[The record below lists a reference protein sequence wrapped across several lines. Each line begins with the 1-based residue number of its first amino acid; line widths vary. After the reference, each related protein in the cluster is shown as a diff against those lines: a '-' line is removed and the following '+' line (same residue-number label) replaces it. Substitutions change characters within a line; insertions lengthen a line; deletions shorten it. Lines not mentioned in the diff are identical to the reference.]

1 MSAMWRQSNSSVS
14 GKTLHLVKG
23 EGPSSPRW
31 DVGFIR
37 DHDVA
42 GPRYTSYPTA
52 LQFHEEFSLTDY
64 EAAIAR
70 SNTQRKPLSLYV
82 HLPFCAS
89 LCYYCACNKVI
100 TNSQDQMRRYLDN
113 LIREIQLKS
122 TQLTDGRPVYQM
134 HWGGGTPTY
143 YDGSELT
150 ELMYQIGRSFHV
162 VTGPKADHSIE
173 IDPRTLDTGKLG
185 LLKGLGFDRLSM
197 GIQDFST
204 QVQRAVNRI
213 QSKELIS
220 DQMQDARAYGFRS
233 INFDLI
239 YGLPHQTQE
248 SFQETVDTV
257 IALDPDR
264 ISVFN
269 YAHLPER
276 FKSQRLI
283 EEEALPTAEERLRI
297 FCQAA
302 ARLTDAGYCYIG
314 MDHFAKPDDS
324 LSRAVL
330 KGDLHR
336 NFQGYTTCKDADL
349 IGLGVSAISQID
361 DVYCQNTRSL
371 RDYQECLKKD
381 VLPLQYGVQLSQ
393 DDLIRRDAIMAL
405 ICHFNLDFSV
415 LKSKHGIDP
424 ERYFS
429 SEISRLAALGKD
441 GLVKP
446 TSYGFQVTPQGRL
459 VIRKVCMVFDRYLS
473 EAQAGGR
480 RFSRII

>member
-1 MSAMWRQSNSSVS
+1 MSAMWRQSNSPAS
-14 GKTLHLVKG
+14 GKALHLVKG
-23 EGPSSPRW
+23 SDASTPQWNEA
-31 DVGFIR
+31 FIR
-37 DHDVA
+37 EHDVA

-52 LQFHEEFSLTDY
+52 LQFHEEFGLADY
-64 EAAIAR
+64 DAAVAR
-70 SNTQRKPLSLYV
+70 SNARRKPLSLYI

-100 TNSQDQMRRYLDN
+100 TSNQDQMRRYLDH

-122 TQLTDGRPVYQM
+122 AQVTESRPVYQM

-143 YDGSELT
+143 YEGSELT

-197 GIQDFST
+197 GIQDFSPK
-204 QVQRAVNRI
+204 VQQAVNRI
-213 QSKELIS
+213 QPKSLIAE
-220 DQMQDARAYGFRS
+220 QMQDARAYGFRS

-239 YGLPHQTQE
+239 YGLPYQTQE
-248 SFQETVDTV
+248 SFQETVEAV
-257 IALDPDR
+257 IALSPDR

-283 EEEALPTAEERLRI
+283 DEEALPTAEDRLRI

-302 ARLTDAGYCYIG
+302 ARLTEAGYRYIG

-324 LSRAVL
+324 LSQAAV

-371 RDYQECLKKD
+371 RDYQQWLGQD
-381 VLPLQYGVQLSQ
+381 ILPLQYGVQLTQ
-393 DDLIRRDAIMAL
+393 DDLIRREAIMAL
-405 ICHFNLDFSV
+405 ICHFNLDFEA
-415 LKSKHGIDP
+415 LRAHYGIDP
-424 ERYFS
+424 THYFAA
-429 SEISRLAALGKD
+429 EIVRMNELAKL
-441 GLVKP
+441 GLVKS
-446 TSYGFQVTPQGRL
+446 TSSGFQVTPQGRL